1 MDAPSQVFVSNID
14 FDQDGVYDHIRLPD
28 CEFSSDGF
36 ISVPE
41 INSDIDPAFN
51 YTHFWGVDLDFD
63 GQYDYTSLDDML
75 SDISIG
81 IYSLNI
87 TDNVSGCSFIYDY
100 IIEESLDCYELPT
113 AFSPNGD
120 GVNDYWVIGG
130 MDEYIDAE
138 VEVYNRW
145 GQLVFYTPDNSIYWN
160 GVHNGKNMPTADYF
174 FIIKN
179 LDGDVLKHGRLTL
192 RR

>member
-1 MDAPSQVFVSNID
+1 M
-14 FDQDGVYDHIRLPD
+14 
-28 CEFSSDGF
+28 
-36 ISVPE
+36 
-41 INSDIDPAFN
+41 
-51 YTHFWGVDLDFD
+51 
-63 GQYDYTSLDDML
+63 
-75 SDISIG
+75 
-81 IYSLNI
+81 
-87 TDNVSGCSFIYDY
+87 
-100 IIEESLDCYELPT
+100 PT

-160 GVHNGKNMPTADYF
+160 GLHNGKNMPTADYF

-179 LDGDVLKHGRLTL
+179 PDGDVLKHGRLTL